1 MAAPRARVAVVLLGA
16 CSCTTNKQTHK
27 AARLA
32 AAHSQTPQNPA
43 RTRQVWQTGAVANL
57 LHPVD
62 SAKAAA
68 ETPAG
73 FTGIKVW
80 LVFKSDAVGKGS
92 FFDIRLKSPHT
103 LAEVLAMPRAA
114 PVRASSSAWWAT
126 PGPPQPAHVGAWA
139 PYRRGIDALAL
150 FGGGSSDGGAAL
162 TGAEEEEDGGG
173 GRGGGAEGGGSGGRG
188 GGQ

>member
-1 MAAPRARVAVVLLGA
+1 M
-16 CSCTTNKQTHK
+16 
-27 AARLA
+27 
-32 AAHSQTPQNPA
+32 
-43 RTRQVWQTGAVANL
+43 WQTGATSVANFSDA
-57 LHPVD
+57 VD

-68 ETPAG
+68 ETAAG
-73 FTGIKVW
+73 LIGIKVW
-80 LVFKSDAVGKGS
+80 LVYRSDAVNRGS
-92 FFDIRLKSPHT
+92 FYDTRLKSPRT

-114 PVRASSSAWWAT
+114 RVRASSSAWWAT
-126 PGPPQPAHVGAWA
+126 PGPLQPAHVGAWA